1 MSLRFSFRSDKYELP
16 RPIILFEFTR
26 AVVKRFEKEPFKTYK
41 RLEANIQPMCQLKN
55 GLFFSFK
62 EDPIKLF
69 EEFESGDKDHELKL
83 EMTWPIQGLV
93 RIDITN
99 KGFQIAPEY

>member
-1 MSLRFSFRSDKYELP
+1 MSLRFSFRSDFYELP

-26 AVVKRFEKEPFKTYK
+26 AVIKRFEKEPYKTYM
-41 RLEANIQPMCQLKN
+41 RLEGNIQPMCQLQC

-62 EDPIKLF
+62 EDPIELCK
-69 EEFESGDKDHELKL
+69 EFDSDEKDHELKL

-93 RIDITN
+93 RVDVVN
-99 KGFQIAPEY
+99 KGFNLV